1 MGSFDET
8 ISFVCMLKN
17 DRDVS
22 TAHARARK
30 LLLTNTE
37 EGGILFPSSAGLVAA
52 TGAGRHESFLQ
63 STPMEKAERNSPR
76 MLQAGVPRAAIREG
90 FQQMGG
96 PFCAAHHGDFPS
108 FPQQTSQQALPREIV
123 SIWLQGEFSQK
134 GEVR

>member
-17 DRDVS
+17 DCDVS

-30 LLLTNTE
+30 LLLTITE

-76 MLQAGVPRAAIREG
+76 MLQAGVPRAAI
-90 FQQMGG
+90 
-96 PFCAAHHGDFPS
+96 
-108 FPQQTSQQALPREIV
+108 
-123 SIWLQGEFSQK
+123 
-134 GEVR
+134 